1 MLISNDQ
8 LRFGGFRFAE
18 LYRRKGGSHCFRRLL
33 TRRHVRSTMRNLLM
47 TRFSA
52 CLGELQMK
60 APFLGARPIKMRLAV
75 HALGILKA
83 QLK

>member
-1 MLISNDQ
+1 MISSDMAVIGLLNIRGVKG
-8 LRFGGFRFAE
+8 LVVSFG
-18 LYRRKGGSHCFRRLL
+18 RLL